1 MKVLPVKL
9 QQSASPELA
18 GGPEPIGSSD
28 LGGISELGET
38 PEPGG
43 LEGFSI
49 QVHRLHCHFWAGE
62 APHQRQKTLQAG
74 SVGHGGQGESVRHG
88 GEGERGTVAGENLP
102 TPDATAAPPNV

>member
-1 MKVLPVKL
+1 MDVLPVKL

-18 GGPEPIGSSD
+18 GGPEPIGTSEP
-28 LGGISELGET
+28 GGISEMGQT

-49 QVHRLHCHFWAGE
+49 QVHRLHCPFWEEE
-62 APHQRQKTLQAG
+62 APHQRQTTLPAG
-74 SVGHGGQGESVRHG
+74 SVGHG

-102 TPDATAAPPNV
+102 TPDATAA